1 LSNSQIANEPSHFIE
16 AVEIRGSLSFDR
28 TKPFRLNSLKRI
40 NIFIGENSSGKS
52 NIIRAII
59 GFRPDNRDYDF
70 ISVKFFGGDSLNHA
84 LNDQTDDSYGQ
95 KRYNFFEIPPFRT
108 LVIPKEQS
116 LCERNERSG
125 LLDLREI
132 ENRKEDFYKCLR
144 KIIGVRGF
152 ELKIDSSEQRLCCPG
167 SDAHFFLDNGRLY
180 IRRDRYT
187 NWGKYSMEGVD
198 DDIPIDLLG
207 WGTKSIIILYYNLF
221 FYPKS
226 IVFIEEPEISTHP
239 KLLKNLF
246 EWAFKNRPDCQF
258 FITTHSSLLLDKV
271 FLGRDGED
279 VQLFQVYK
287 EGTFTKA
294 NLLNDEISNIKVI
307 EQLGFQASNLLF
319 TNYVIWV
326 EGPSDI
332 FYYEAFLNMA
342 SFLCSGSVGIR
353 RRIHYEIMWYG
364 GSMEGRLIDI
374 ESEKELSILFSFTRR
389 GAIFWDYDKDYV
401 RGSDKQAPK
410 DTHKKILEYSNRKDL
425 EGRFIVGCTG
435 EILKDNIYSGN
446 ELPLAIEN
454 LSPKAICGEFVESK
468 RKSKSKTIFPAIFEK
483 LSQNKELTKGE
494 KSTFNGHKINLS
506 RAFLK
511 KVNELIKETKTN
523 EIEEILLGPPFDDI
537 KATFFGELL
546 KEIKKANE

>member
-1 LSNSQIANEPSHFIE
+1 MSNGQTANEPFHFIE
-16 AVEIRGSLSFDR
+16 RIECSSVLSFS
-28 TKPFRLNSLKRI
+28 TTESFCLERLKKI

-52 NIIRAII
+52 NIIRAITGFTPDHNGEYPLLILFKDGCSVERCPLNKI
-59 GFRPDNRDYDF
+59 GEEKYPEYKGKY
-70 ISVKFFGGDSLNHA
+70 SFFA
-84 LNDQTDDSYGQ
+84 
-95 KRYNFFEIPPFRT
+95 IPPFRN
-108 LVIPKEQS
+108 LRVSQNPSQ
-116 LCERNERSG
+116 CEGHECSG
-125 LLDLREI
+125 MID
-132 ENRKEDFYKCLR
+132 
-144 KIIGVRGF
+144 VS
-152 ELKIDSSEQRLCCPG
+152 KIDSQLAFY
-167 SDAHFFLDNGRLY
+167 SDLERIIGITGLSLTPSDEDLSLANWT
-180 IRRDRYT
+180 RY
-187 NWGKYSMEGVD
+187 GKYDRIIGND
-198 DDIPIDLLG
+198 LKKDIDIDLLG

-221 FYPKS
+221 FYPNS

-246 EWAFKNRPDCQF
+246 EWAFNNRPDCQF

-271 FLGRDGED
+271 FLGQDSKD
-279 VQLFQVYK
+279 VQIFQVYK

-294 NLLNDEISNIKVI
+294 SLLNDAISNIKVI

-342 SFLCSGSVGIR
+342 SFLCSGSVNIR
-353 RRIHYEIMWYG
+353 RGIHYEIMWYG
-364 GSMEGRLIDI
+364 GSVEGQLIDI
-374 ESEKELSILFSFTRR
+374 EPEKELSILFSFTRR
-389 GAIFWDYDKDYV
+389 GAIFWDYDKDYD

-410 DTHKKILEYSNRKDL
+410 DTHKKILEYSNREDL

-446 ELPLAIEN
+446 DLPLAIEN
-454 LSPKAICGEFVESK
+454 LIPKAICGEFVQSK
-468 RKSKSKTIFPAIFEK
+468 PKRNSEDKSKLLAIFEH
-483 LSQNKELTKGE
+483 LSQNKKLTKEE
-494 KSTFNGHKINLS
+494 KSTFNRHKINLS

-511 KVNELIKETKTN
+511 KVNELIKETRTN